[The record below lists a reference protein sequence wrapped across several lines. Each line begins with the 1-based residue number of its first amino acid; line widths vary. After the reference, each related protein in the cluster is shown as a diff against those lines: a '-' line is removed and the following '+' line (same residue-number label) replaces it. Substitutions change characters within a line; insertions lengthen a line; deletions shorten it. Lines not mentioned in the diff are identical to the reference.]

1 MWKVSVATFI
11 LLEAVDELTLQN
23 CQCYSDYFIVNG
35 CAEDIRRHKLDVG
48 NKMTNVSY
56 LLEIFGVQ

>member
-23 CQCYSDYFIVNG
+23 FQCYSFYFIVNG
-35 CAEDIRRHKLDVG
+35 CAEDIRRQ
-48 NKMTNVSY
+48 S
-56 LLEIFGVQ
+56 